1 MIKKRIVILLGMTLI
16 YINAN
21 AQVLI
26 SGIVLEKES
35 QSSTIPLAVVGVL
48 STNQIAIADT
58 SGKFSL
64 EVRPDW
70 PLQLIVSSVGFSSDT
85 LTINGSGFLKVYL
98 NKSIELKAVEIT
110 GKKESLGLSTIQAI
124 NTEKITE
131 VELLK
136 AACCNLSEAFETN
149 PVISVAYKD
158 AVTGAKEIQLLGLS
172 GIYSQLLTENIPNMQ
187 GIAGIYGLTFIPGP
201 WMESIQLTKGSGSV
215 LNGYESTTG
224 LINVEFK
231 KPLEKTT
238 PRFYLN
244 IFEDEHQSTEVNSF
258 YKLKLN
264 DHLSTMLLVH
274 GRYMNQT
281 KDDNSDGFTD
291 IPANK
296 QINLY
301 NRWQIELN
309 NRLEM
314 QIGLK
319 YLIDQT
325 DGGEMNHATNDLHG
339 RQLYKTKVET
349 KRAELY
355 SKLGIVYPN
364 RRQMS
369 IGNIFQVTYHD
380 MNSFFGLKSYD
391 AREKTLSYQGIFQ
404 NYLFRLNHEYKI
416 GVTFRYNEVNQ
427 TYNFIPSLLVEN
439 IPGAFLEYT
448 YSHKDKF
455 KLIAGVRD
463 DYHFEDGWVVIP
475 RLHIKYNFSENSIVR
490 VSAGSSY
497 RRPYIYA
504 DHISTFATSR
514 DLIVD
519 EKIKAERAFNYG
531 INFTQKVVYHSRAM
545 SLNIDLYRTEFSE
558 QLIADMYSDR
568 SSIHFYNLKGKSYSN
583 SFQIT
588 YNTELRKG
596 LDLRLAYK
604 MDDVKTTYNGQLS
617 EVPLVTKERAL
628 MNIAYDYKRRHWKLD
643 YTLVWE
649 GRRRLQNITN
659 ENGVIKKYS
668 PNFFVMNI
676 QVTKEFK
683 KISFYCG
690 AENFLN
696 FRQLDPI
703 ISASE
708 PFSSN
713 FDATNVWGPIS
724 GRRIYLGLRFS
735 IK

>member
-1 MIKKRIVILLGMTLI
+1 MVKKRIVVLFGMALI
-16 YINAN
+16 YINSS

-26 SGIVLEKES
+26 SGTVLEKES
-35 QSSTIPLAVVGVL
+35 KSSTIPLAVVRVL

-58 SGKFSL
+58 SGKFSV
-64 EVRPDW
+64 EVIAEW
-70 PLQLIVSSVGFSSDT
+70 PQQLIISSVGFSSDT
-85 LTINGSGFLKVYL
+85 LTIKDSNVLRVFLK
-98 NKSIELKAVEIT
+98 KSIQLKEVEII
-110 GKKESLGLSTIQAI
+110 GKKESLGISTIQTI

-187 GIAGIYGLTFIPGP
+187 GIAGIFGLTFIPGP

-244 IFEDEHQSTEVNSF
+244 VFEDEHQSTEVNSF
-258 YKLKLN
+258 YKLKVKEN
-264 DHLSTMLLVH
+264 VSTMLLVH
-274 GRYMNQT
+274 GRYMHQT
-281 KDDNSDGFTD
+281 EDNNLDGFSD

-301 NRWQIELN
+301 NRWQIDLN
-309 NRLEM
+309 KRLEM

-325 DGGEMNHATNDLHG
+325 DGGEINHTIDDLHN

-355 SKLGIVYPN
+355 SKFGIVYPS

-369 IGNIFQVTYHD
+369 IGNIFQMTYHD
-380 MNSFFGLKSYD
+380 MNSYFGLKKYD

-404 NYLFRLNHEYKI
+404 NYLFLLNHEYKI
-416 GVTFRYNEVNQ
+416 GVSYRYNEVNQ
-427 TYNFIPSLLVEN
+427 SYNSIPSLLVEN
-439 IPGAFLEYT
+439 IPGVFLEYT

-463 DYHFEDGWVVIP
+463 DYHFEDGWIVIP
-475 RLHIKYNFSENSIVR
+475 RLHVKYNFSENSIIR
-490 VSAGSSY
+490 ASAGSSY

-504 DHISTFATSR
+504 DHISTLATSR

-519 EKIKAERAFNYG
+519 EKINAERALNYG
-531 INFTQKVVYHSRAM
+531 LNFTQKVVYRSRAM

-568 SSIHFYNLKGKSYSN
+568 SSIHFYNLKGKSFSN

-588 YNTELRKG
+588 YNIEIRKG
-596 LDLRLAYK
+596 FDLRLAYK

-628 MNIAYDYKRRHWKLD
+628 MNMAYDFKRRHLKFD
-643 YTLVWE
+643 YTVVWE
-649 GRRRLQNITN
+649 GRRRLQNIPN
-659 ENGVIKKYS
+659 ENGVVTKYS

-676 QVTKEFK
+676 QITKEFK
-683 KISFYCG
+683 KISFYGG